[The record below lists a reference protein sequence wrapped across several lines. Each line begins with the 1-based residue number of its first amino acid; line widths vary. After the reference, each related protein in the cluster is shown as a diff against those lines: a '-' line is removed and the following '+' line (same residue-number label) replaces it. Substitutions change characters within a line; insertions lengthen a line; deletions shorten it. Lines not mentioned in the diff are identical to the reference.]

1 MIEIYFDGACEPIN
15 PGGTAS
21 YGYLVKQDGK
31 TIIQGSK
38 IIGTGKGMTNNVAEY
53 TGLIEAVKA
62 ISNLN
67 KREKLRIC
75 GDSNIVCNTIAK
87 KWGWNK
93 KKTLWNPHKNAPHL
107 KPLLEEALNLLK
119 SFDYEIKWISSKD
132 NQQADWLSKEPLIKA
147 GIIKTQFQ
155 GVSCPKCSGYLI
167 ERTGPFS
174 RFFGCSNYP
183 KCRFT
188 RKISEE
194 KRLKN

>member
-1 MIEIYFDGACEPIN
+1 MIEIYFDGACEPVN

-67 KREKLRIC
+67 IKERLRIC

-119 SFDYEIKWISSKD
+119 SFDYEIKWISNKD

-147 GIIKTQFQ
+147 GVIKTPLQK
-155 GVSCPKCSGYLI
+155 VNCPKCSGYLI

-174 RFFGCSNYP
+174 RFYGCSNYP

-194 KRLKN
+194 KKSKN